1 MGKEARLVGT
11 SSAEH
16 PQALR
21 LWLRLL
27 TCTHLIEARVRAT
40 LRDMIRLG
48 ETNTWVFPI
57 EGGELAGACLIIPAG
72 FVSELPGD
80 TIEDERSFRELSRTF
95 LAAAQETDVA
105 TVAVKYA
112 ELGLRALT
120 VASAMGER
128 RVSSWLAEKRQAE
141 VRAITSASPRAKKK

>member
-1 MGKEARLVGT
+1 MVHAHEFSAPAT
-11 SSAEH
+11 CPHCDAAPPSAEE
-16 PQALR
+16 QATGDL
-21 LWLRLL
+21 
-27 TCTHLIEARVRAT
+27 
-40 LRDMIRLG
+40 
-48 ETNTWVFPI
+48 PY
-57 EGGELAGACLIIPAG
+57 IPG
-72 FVSELPGD
+72 LP
-80 TIEDERSFRELSRTF
+80 TPIEDERSFRELSRTF

>member
-1 MGKEARLVGT
+1 MAR
-11 SSAEH
+11 
-16 PQALR
+16 
-21 LWLRLL
+21 W
-27 TCTHLIEARVRAT
+27 
-40 LRDMIRLG
+40 IRLADS
-48 ETNTWVFPI
+48 TP
-57 EGGELAGACLIIPAG
+57 GGPTHRCVVHAHEFRTPATCPQCAGAEKSTEEDTTGDLPYIPG
-72 FVSELPGD
+72 LP
-80 TIEDERSFRELSRTF
+80 TPIEDERSFRELSRTF